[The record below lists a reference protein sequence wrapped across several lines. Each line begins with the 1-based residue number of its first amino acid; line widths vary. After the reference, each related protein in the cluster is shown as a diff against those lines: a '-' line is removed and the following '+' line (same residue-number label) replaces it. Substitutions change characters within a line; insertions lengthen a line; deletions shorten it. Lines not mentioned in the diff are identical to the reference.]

1 MNTNRRI
8 ALLLLLLFFALCLH
22 RACGQEIYEH
32 RFNDFSV
39 FRMYTSPQVD
49 RWSFLHFGAGTTAYF
64 GFRWIGATPIWSII
78 GSTALGIF
86 YETYKDGFG
95 NSISLTGG
103 KDIAANYL
111 GDVPMHFFGACF
123 GCILESAIKKLTDF
137 KGKVY
142 VKNNK
147 AYVVIPLN

>member
-1 MNTNRRI
+1 MKSNKRI
-8 ALLLLLLFFALCLH
+8 ALLMLLFFLALCLH
-22 RACGQEIYEH
+22 RARGQEIYEH

-49 RWSFLHFGAGTTAYF
+49 RWSFLHFGAGTF
-64 GFRWIGATPIWSII
+64 GYACFRSVVSPGWSIV

-95 NSISLTGG
+95 NSIPLTGG

-123 GCILESAIKKLTDF
+123 GCILESAIKSLVKF
-137 KGKVY
+137 EGNVY
-142 VKNNK
+142 IKDGK
-147 AYVVIPLN
+147 AYMVIPL